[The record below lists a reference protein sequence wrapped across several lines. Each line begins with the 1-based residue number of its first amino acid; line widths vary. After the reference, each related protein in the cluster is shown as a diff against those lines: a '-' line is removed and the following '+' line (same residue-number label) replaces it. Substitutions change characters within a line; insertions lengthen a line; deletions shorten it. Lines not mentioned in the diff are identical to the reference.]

1 MDNHLLY
8 GYLYTDETNG
18 DNRMTI
24 YQGIYLPGTPTNT
37 RLYSIVRHLG
47 NVNITQRFFLKS
59 RKFPRKIEK
68 IENNILIL
76 NDYTQLR
83 PIQDIILELGFQQD
97 FVDLVIN
104 TVINSS
110 NDKKVMT
117 YESFQQYGLTYED
130 MPEDMP
136 LSMVGK
142 VSF

>member
-37 RLYSIVRHLG
+37 RVYSIVRHLG

-68 IENNILIL
+68 IENDVLFLNDNKQLSLIQNILH
-76 NDYTQLR
+76 N
-83 PIQDIILELGFQQD
+83 LGYQQE
-97 FVDLVIN
+97 FIDLVIN

-130 MPEDMP
+130 MPEDMQ